1 MESTLNNSDRL
12 IERSY
17 NDYHQ
22 TILNYITYRIN
33 HKYDAEDL
41 AQDVFIR
48 LIDYKLMLKEETIKY
63 FLFTI
68 ARNIVIDYI
77 RRYYKKQEIT
87 SYIYDH
93 TVTYSNETEQK
104 FYAKELLS
112 LEKAKLQ
119 SFPTQRRTVYILNR
133 FNDKSAAD
141 IAEELN
147 LSKRTVE
154 NHLMIGRKV
163 MRTYIKQCV

>member
-48 LIDYKLMLKEETIKY
+48 LIDYKLDVKR
-63 FLFTI
+63 
-68 ARNIVIDYI
+68 RNRKILPF
-77 RRYYKKQEIT
+77 
-87 SYIYDH
+87 YDC
-93 TVTYSNETEQK
+93 T
-104 FYAKELLS
+104 
-112 LEKAKLQ
+112 
-119 SFPTQRRTVYILNR
+119 
-133 FNDKSAAD
+133 
-141 IAEELN
+141 
-147 LSKRTVE
+147 
-154 NHLMIGRKV
+154 
-163 MRTYIKQCV
+163 

>member
-48 LIDYKLMLKEETIKY
+48 LIDYKLMLREETVKY

-68 ARNIVIDYI
+68 ARNIIIDYL

-93 TVTYSNETEQK
+93 AVTYTNETEHNIH
-104 FYAKELLS
+104 AKEILF
-112 LEKAKLQ
+112 LEKNKLQ
-119 SFPTQRRTVYILNR
+119 SFPSQRKTIYIMNR
-133 FNDKSAAD
+133 FYEKSTGE
-141 IAEELN
+141 IAVELN

-163 MRTYIKQCV
+163 MRNYIKQCI

>member
-12 IERSY
+12 VERSY

-48 LIDYKLMLKEETIKY
+48 LIDYKLMLREETVKY

-68 ARNIVIDYI
+68 ARNIIIDYL

-93 TVTYSNETEQK
+93 GEEIQLIQLILTLEQIL
-104 FYAKELLS
+104 FLL
-112 LEKAKLQ
+112 LE
-119 SFPTQRRTVYILNR
+119 
-133 FNDKSAAD
+133 
-141 IAEELN
+141 
-147 LSKRTVE
+147 
-154 NHLMIGRKV
+154 MI
-163 MRTYIKQCV
+163 

>member
-1 MESTLNNSDRL
+1 MESTLNNSDRF

-48 LIDYKLMLKEETIKY
+48 LIDYKLMLREETVKY

-68 ARNIVIDYI
+68 ARNIIIDYL

-93 TVTYSNETEQK
+93 AVTYTNDTEPN
-104 FYAKELLS
+104 FHAREILF
-112 LEKAKLQ
+112 LEKNKLQ
-119 SFPTQRRTVYILNR
+119 SFPSQRKTIYIMNR
-133 FNDKSAAD
+133 FYEKSTGE

-163 MRTYIKQCV
+163 MRNYIKQCI